1 MEHEDYQSWGRN
13 THIERQAKAWR
24 SGDLN
29 NASLSS
35 LPFGNGRSYGD
46 SCHNDQGML
55 LDNRAQSK
63 VISFDET
70 VGEICCEAGI
80 LLCDILRHITP
91 TGWFLPV
98 TPGTQFVTLGG
109 AIAND
114 VHGKNHH
121 RTGTFGCHVESF
133 GLERSDQPP
142 LECSRQE
149 NQVLYCATIGGLG
162 LTGNITSATIRLK
175 KVHSIDIKQ
184 QSIKFERLGDYFDM
198 AEEADR
204 NNEYSVAWIDS
215 LARGQKLGRGILL
228 NGNHAKNGNLGFS
241 TTKPFLSVPFT
252 PPISLINGLAL
263 KAFNQLYYHK
273 QQKREVISQTKC
285 SSYFYPLDGIGKWNR
300 LYGPKGLFQHQSV
313 VPLENA
319 EAVVSSLIKTTQT
332 AEHGS
337 FLTVLKRFGD
347 VASPGFMSFPREGF
361 TLTLDFPN
369 FGKRTLALL
378 NDLDR
383 ITINAGGAI
392 NPYKDAR
399 MSADTFKQAFPNWQ
413 ELEALRDPAIM
424 SDFWRRVAG

>member
-1 MEHEDYQSWGRN
+1 MAHENYQSWGRN
-13 THIERQAKAWR
+13 THIERQAKAWH

-29 NASLSS
+29 NATSSL

-46 SCHNDQGML
+46 SCHNDQGLL
-55 LDNRAQSK
+55 LDNRAHSK
-63 VISFDET
+63 IISFDAS
-70 VGEICCEAGI
+70 VGEITCEAGI
-80 LLCDILRHITP
+80 LLCDILSHISP
-91 TGWFLPV
+91 AGWFLPV

-121 RTGTFGCHVESF
+121 RTGTFGCHVERF
-133 GLERSDQPP
+133 RLERSDQPP

-149 NQVLYCATIGGLG
+149 NQMLFSATIGGLG
-162 LTGNITSATIRLK
+162 LTGNITSATIKLMK
-175 KVHSIDIKQ
+175 ITSIDIEQ
-184 QSIKFERLGDYFDM
+184 QAIKFNRLSDYFAM

-215 LARGQKLGRGILL
+215 LATGRKLGRGLLL
-228 NGNHAKNGNLGFS
+228 NGNHAKNGNLDFS
-241 TTKPFLSVPFT
+241 TTQPLFSVPFT

-273 QQKREVISQTKC
+273 QQKREVISHAKC

-313 VPLENA
+313 VPVENA

-332 AEHGS
+332 AGHGS
-337 FLTVLKRFGD
+337 FLTVLKRFGNI
-347 VASPGFMSFPREGF
+347 ASPGFMSFPREGF

-369 FGKRTLALL
+369 FGKKTLALL

-399 MSADTFKQAFPNWQ
+399 MSADTFKQAFPDWQ
-413 ELEALRDPAIM
+413 KLDALRDPAIM
-424 SDFWRRVAG
+424 SDFWRRVTQ